1 MLLFSDDRY
10 NSRTVAIWAHSIL
23 ITLVEYPSMS
33 AVETRLGQDGGR
45 EGWKLDHRC
54 YRELP
59 HKFFCN
65 LYARYPCAVITPI
78 YEQTKDC
85 RLRRRHGSGG
95 LSKRKTIFVTQ
106 SCYCLSNLLLV
117 IQDRIHKKLIC
128 GLTGSVKVA
137 VCPDQRCFL
146 SVKSNKGSG
155 AQITTNAVPV
165 LWI

>member
-1 MLLFSDDRY
+1 
-10 NSRTVAIWAHSIL
+10 
-23 ITLVEYPSMS
+23 MS

-54 YRELP
+54 YRKLP

-65 LYARYPCAVITPI
+65 LYARYPCAVITPV
-78 YEQTKDC
+78 YEQTKDGC
-85 RLRRRHGSGG
+85 LSRRHGSGG
-95 LSKRKTIFVTQ
+95 LSKWKTIFVTQ
-106 SCYCLSNLLLV
+106 SCYRLSNLLLV

-146 SVKSNKGSG
+146 SVETNKGSG